1 MQPNAARNRG
11 MFPTPRLRGRAWCL
25 LALACVVTASQAGDG
40 VVPGEYIA
48 DGGLGQLSIARPE
61 GEGASRGAAFTLDTV
76 GGNFHVCNLE
86 GRIVDGRAT
95 LETYDDE
102 PACVVTFHPV
112 EGGVEVTGTSECRNF
127 CGMRAHF
134 AGTYL
139 RPSAGCSDAERQATR
154 ARFKRLYDGKRHA
167 EALATL
173 TPLATR
179 CARTLDRYEKG
190 RILNDIAITQY
201 RLGDRADCLRT
212 LAPFAEEA
220 ALTDDA
226 ILEGY
231 PPSEGDAWLPIVKA
245 ARFNLGL
252 CRKQRR

>member
-1 MQPNAARNRG
+1 MA
-11 MFPTPRLRGRAWCL
+11 LRALCL
-25 LALACVVTASQAGDG
+25 FALAGLATASLAGDAMA
-40 VVPGEYIA
+40 PGEYIA
-48 DGGLGQLSIARPE
+48 DGGWGRLSIAP
-61 GEGASRGAAFTLDTV
+61 GDDAGAGAGTAFSLNAV
-76 GGNFHVCNLE
+76 GGNFHICDLE

-102 PACVVTFHPV
+102 PACMVGFHPV
-112 EGGVEVTGTSECRNF
+112 EGGVEVTATTECRHF
-127 CGMRAHF
+127 CGMRAQF

-139 RPSAGCSDAERQATR
+139 RPADGCGDAERQATR

-173 TPLATR
+173 SPLATR
-179 CARTLDRYEKG
+179 CARTLDRYEQG

-201 RLGDRADCLRT
+201 RLGQRAECLRT
-212 LAPFAEEA
+212 LSPFAEEA
-220 ALTDDA
+220 ALTDEA

-231 PPSEGDAWLPIVKA
+231 PPSEGDVWLPIVKA

-252 CRKQRR
+252 CRKPRH